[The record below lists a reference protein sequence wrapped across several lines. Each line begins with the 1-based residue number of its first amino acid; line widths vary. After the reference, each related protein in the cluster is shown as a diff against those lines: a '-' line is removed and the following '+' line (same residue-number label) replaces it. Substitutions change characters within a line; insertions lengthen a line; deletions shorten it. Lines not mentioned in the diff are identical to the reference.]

1 MEKFLLIVIP
11 MAICFSAVAI
21 PILLWQWDRKRR
33 NVRPP
38 VSEKMLRPP
47 GESLR
52 LKIQKLD
59 EKINECFAAC
69 MMAGAL
75 MGVFMFSYPKDL
87 KVIPPLVAVL
97 ILVVMLSP
105 IVAFYSIRGFK
116 ALTERTNYQLGFD
129 GERFVGELLN
139 QLMLEGCH
147 VFHDFPADKKWN
159 IDHIIVAPTGVFVV
173 ETKTLR
179 KQDAPPGKRDN
190 TIVYDGAQL
199 EFPHETHDWGLQQAK
214 DNARWLS
221 TWLGSATGE
230 KVFVRPILTFPG
242 WWVESRSTTDDI
254 KVVNPKQIPS
264 IIFSCRDSLSGT
276 GSKRIVHQ
284 LDQKVSRDVEF

>member
-1 MEKFLLIVIP
+1 MEKLALIIVP
-11 MAICFSAVAI
+11 MLICVSAVI
-21 PILLWQWDRKRR
+21 VPILLWRWDRKRR

-52 LKIQKLD
+52 LKIQELD
-59 EKINECFAAC
+59 AKIDYYFMTC
-69 MMAGAL
+69 MLVGAL
-75 MGVFMFSYPKDL
+75 LGILMFSYPAQL
-87 KVIPPLVAVL
+87 KRMPPLL
-97 ILVVMLSP
+97 GILMLS
-105 IVAFYSIRGFK
+105 IVLSPWVAYFSIRGFRFLK
-116 ALTERTNYQLGFD
+116 ERSNYQLGYD

-139 QLMLEGCH
+139 KLMLEDCY

-179 KQDAPPGKRDN
+179 KQDAPPDKRDN
-190 TIVYDGAQL
+190 TIVYDGQRL

-242 WWVESRSTTDDI
+242 WWVESRSGGDDI
-254 KVVNPKQIPS
+254 KVVNPKQIGS
-264 IIFSCRDSLSGT
+264 VIFAYDVVLSEEQR
-276 GSKRIVHQ
+276 KRIVHQ
-284 LDQKVSRDVEF
+284 LDQRCRDVEF

>member
-1 MEKFLLIVIP
+1 MVAAIIP
-11 MAICFSAVAI
+11 L
-21 PILLWQWDRKRR
+21 LLWQWDRKRR

-52 LKIQKLD
+52 LKIQLLD
-59 EKINECFAAC
+59 EKIDFALT
-69 MMAGAL
+69 MSVVAGAIFGL
-75 MGVFMFSYPKDL
+75 CLYGFSLQVRRAPNVIEIVVIGVFFVPF
-87 KVIPPLVAVL
+87 VAYGCFRLFRL
-97 ILVVMLSP
+97 I
-105 IVAFYSIRGFK
+105 K
-116 ALTERTNYQLGFD
+116 ERSNYQLGFD
-129 GERFVGELLN
+129 GERFVGELLSR
-139 QLMLEGCH
+139 LMLENCY

-190 TIVYDGAQL
+190 TIVYDGKRL
-199 EFPHETHDWGLQQAK
+199 EFPHETHDYGLQQAK

-221 TWLGSATGE
+221 TWLGAATGE

-242 WWVESRSTTDDI
+242 WWVESRVNGEDI
-254 KVVNPKQIPS
+254 KVVNPKQIRS
-264 IIFSCRDSLSGT
+264 IIFSVSASLSEEQR
-276 GSKRIVHQ
+276 KRIIHQ
-284 LDQKVSRDVEF
+284 LDQTCRDVEF

>member
-1 MEKFLLIVIP
+1 MCVL
-11 MAICFSAVAI
+11 
-21 PILLWQWDRKRR
+21 
-33 NVRPP
+33 
-38 VSEKMLRPP
+38 
-47 GESLR
+47 G
-52 LKIQKLD
+52 
-59 EKINECFAAC
+59 
-69 MMAGAL
+69 GAL
-75 MGVFMFSYPKDL
+75 SGIYMFSYPLQL
-87 KVIPPLVAVL
+87 KHIPALVGMVVL
-97 ILVVMLSP
+97 CVMLSP
-105 IVAFYSIRGFK
+105 WVVYYSVQCFR
-116 ALTERTNYQLGFD
+116 ALKERSNYQLGFD

-179 KQDAPPGKRDN
+179 KQDAPPGRRDN
-190 TIVYDGAQL
+190 TIVYDGQQL

-242 WWVESRSTTDDI
+242 WWVESRSNADDI
-254 KVVNPKQIPS
+254 RVVNPKQISS
-264 IIFSCRDSLSGT
+264 IIFSYRTSLSEDQGN
-276 GSKRIVHQ
+276 RIVHQ
-284 LDQKVSRDVEF
+284 LDQKCRDVEF

>member
-1 MEKFLLIVIP
+1 MCVVIGGFLGFALYGFSMQQRRVPNVIET
-11 MAICFSAVAI
+11 AIFS
-21 PILLWQWDRKRR
+21 
-33 NVRPP
+33 
-38 VSEKMLRPP
+38 
-47 GESLR
+47 
-52 LKIQKLD
+52 
-59 EKINECFAAC
+59 
-69 MMAGAL
+69 L
-75 MGVFMFSYPKDL
+75 MFLPEIAYF
-87 KVIPPLVAVL
+87 
-97 ILVVMLSP
+97 
-105 IVAFYSIRGFK
+105 SIRSFR
-116 ALTERTNYQLGFD
+116 LLRERTNYQLGFD
-129 GERFVGELLN
+129 GERFVGELLS

-190 TIVYDGAQL
+190 TIVYDGQQL

-242 WWVESRSTTDDI
+242 WWVESRSSADDI

-264 IIFSCRDSLSGT
+264 IIFSYRASLSDDKR
-276 GSKRIVHQ
+276 KRIIHQ
-284 LDQKVSRDVEF
+284 LDQKCRDMEF